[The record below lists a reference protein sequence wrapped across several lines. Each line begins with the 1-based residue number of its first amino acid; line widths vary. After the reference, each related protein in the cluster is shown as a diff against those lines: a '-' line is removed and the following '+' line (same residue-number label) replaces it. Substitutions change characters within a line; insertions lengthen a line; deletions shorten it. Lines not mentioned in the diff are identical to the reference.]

1 VSKWFLTAD
10 LQLQNFPEFA
20 SLNKAGYNTRL
31 VGLLEGLTSL
41 IREHS
46 PEVVV
51 IAGDIWNNKAALETD
66 LLDLTHSYFQY
77 WQEELV
83 SEVILLLGNHDTAFL
98 SASIHSLRQFEA
110 YCTVLT
116 EAVTYRE
123 VAFSPWR
130 AQQLTIEDDITALAK
145 EHASVLIGHW
155 TVKGAA
161 TNSFLAEGGI
171 DPYFPPLQ
179 AFKHVLLGDV
189 HKSQTLGSNILYL
202 GSPMQQNFGEEG
214 ESKSVYLLDTVTAE
228 VEAVPTSFPKYKT
241 VDSLAEAE
249 DFRRKGY
256 YVRLKAKSREDLA
269 EGNAAGLR
277 VEQDFIESVAAAD
290 SLRALITTLE
300 EAVKAYAIAN
310 NREDLLERGLT
321 FLKGA
326 LQERSLPPVKLHF
339 KRLTAENFLSY
350 PKLDWDLT
358 ARTGLVIV
366 HGEVIADAAY
376 DSNGAG
382 KTALYEALYYAL
394 YGVTLRYGN
403 KRDLTIREGEKR
415 NSVSLEFDLLSPDG
429 TSQALII
436 SRPRPGAVKLSIDGS
451 DVTSSDANLTQKRI
465 TALIGD
471 AEFFLRLTLLALH
484 YHPSFLR
491 LTDTEKKR
499 FIDEFSGLDCFEE
512 AREAVYHEV
521 NKISLEES
529 RAEFEKTRLD
539 ERKTVLGR
547 HFEEAKH
554 ELAVFEENERIAA
567 QERLRVIE
575 ETRGR
580 IAELTVPAP
589 PILPILAPLPE
600 APVKPPPKDFSDLAK
615 EIEVHEETLEQARE
629 ALAKQKEEQQTSLA
643 EPRRK
648 TAILANEITALRA
661 ALKADTCPTCKRPF
675 EKAAADN
682 LSIQAEIGRSDKELA
697 TRTKELHSSVAR
709 YAADNTEFAGEIRD
723 LEVEVK
729 KLRSALDA
737 GKDEEVSYARRLR
750 EYERSLSVI
759 RSKFESECTLVNKRY
774 EAALANY
781 GLAKQRLEDRIAA
794 VEAVAPGDPAP
805 LKARL
810 AEREE
815 DLAAVEKDSAT
826 LQARIASLS
835 GEKCGLEFWL
845 AGFGNRGCKS
855 LLYTALIDRLNRE
868 LMHICIVLS
877 GGALN
882 LKLFPYAESASGEQT
897 ERITMQVTNY
907 LGANTFDGDSL
918 GERNRIDI
926 AVSLAL
932 RRVLMEFSGYAA
944 SLLFIDEPWVGL
956 DNAGKSSVYRLLEE
970 EARGVLVLATDQD
983 KSSKG
988 FAEAK
993 IWTVRKE
1000 DKMSALIIPGN
1011 V

>member
-1 VSKWFLTAD
+1 MSRWLLTAD
-10 LQLQNFPEFA
+10 LQLHNFPEFA
-20 SLNKAGYNTRL
+20 SLNKNGYNTRL
-31 VGLLEGLTSL
+31 VGLLEGITGLLRT
-41 IREHS
+41 HS
-46 PEVVV
+46 PDAIV

-77 WQEELV
+77 WKNELV
-83 SEVILLLGNHDTAFL
+83 PEIILLLGNHDTAFL
-98 SASIHSLRQFEA
+98 SGSIHSLRQFET
-110 YCTVLT
+110 YCGVIT
-116 EAVTYRE
+116 EATVYKG

-130 AQQLTIEDDITALAK
+130 AEQAAIEADLAALAK

-161 TNSFLAEGGI
+161 TSSFLAEGGI
-171 DPYFPPLQ
+171 DPYLPALQ
-179 AFKHVLLGDV
+179 TFKLVLLGDV
-189 HKSQTLGSNILYL
+189 HKSQRLGTNILYL

-214 ESKSVYLLDTVTAE
+214 ETKSVWMLDTVTAE
-228 VEAVPTSFPKYKT
+228 VEAIPTYFPEFKT
-241 VDSLAEAE
+241 VDLIAEAE
-249 DFRRKGY
+249 SLRKKGY

-339 KRLTAENFLSY
+339 KRLIAENFLSY
-350 PKLDWDLT
+350 PKLDWDMS
-358 ARTGLVIV
+358 ARSGLVIV
-366 HGEVIADAAY
+366 HGEVVADAAY

-394 YGVTLRYGN
+394 YGVTLRYGT

-415 NSVSLEFDLLSPDG
+415 NSVSLEFDLEGADG
-429 TSQALII
+429 TSQALTI
-436 SRPRPGAVKLSIDGS
+436 SRPRPGTVKLFIDGS

-512 AREAVYHEV
+512 ARDAVSHEV
-521 NKISLEES
+521 NKIGLEET
-529 RAEFEKTRLD
+529 RAEFEETRLN
-539 ERKTVLGR
+539 ERQTVLGR
-547 HFEEAKH
+547 HLEETKQ
-554 ELAVFEENERIAA
+554 ELAVFEENERSALE
-567 QERLRVIE
+567 ERLRVIADCNE
-575 ETRGR
+575 KMTG
-580 IAELTVPAP
+580 LTPPAP
-589 PILPILAPLPE
+589 PVIPVLAPLPE
-600 APVKPPPKDFSDLAK
+600 APEKPPVKDFSNLSN
-615 EIEVHEETLEQARE
+615 EIAIHEETIVQARE
-629 ALAKQKEEQQTSLA
+629 ALEKQKEAQQTTLA
-643 EPRRK
+643 EPQRQ
-648 TAILANEITALRA
+648 ISVLGSEIN
-661 ALKADTCPTCKRPF
+661 ALKTMLKVAFCPTCKRPF
-675 EKAAADN
+675 EKVEEDNKHIRAEAAR
-682 LSIQAEIGRSDKELA
+682 LEIELQAKTAELE
-697 TRTKELHSSVAR
+697 TLKKS

-723 LEVEVK
+723 LESEVRT
-729 KLRSALDA
+729 LRLTLNA
-737 GKDEEVSYARRLR
+737 GKDEEMAYARRLR
-750 EYERSLSVI
+750 EYERHCQVV
-759 RSKFESECTLVNKRY
+759 RANFESEKLAVTKRY

-781 GLAKQRLEDRIAA
+781 SLARQRLEDRITAIQGI
-794 VEAVAPGDPAP
+794 VPGDPTP
-805 LKARL
+805 LKKRL

-815 DLAAVEKDSAT
+815 DLAAVLTDKAALT
-826 LQARIASLS
+826 ARIGALR
-835 GEKCGLEFWL
+835 GEKSGLEFWL
-845 AGFGNRGCKS
+845 TGFGNRGCKS

-926 AVSLAL
+926 AVSIAL

-1000 DKMSALIIPGN
+1000 DKMSSLIIPGN

>member
-1 VSKWFLTAD
+1 MSRWLLTAD
-10 LQLQNFPEFA
+10 LQLHNFPEFA
-20 SLNKAGYNTRL
+20 SLNKEGYNTRL
-31 VGLLEGLTSL
+31 VALLEGLTGL
-41 IREHS
+41 LRTHS
-46 PEVVV
+46 PDAIV

-77 WQEELV
+77 WKSELI
-83 SEVILLLGNHDTAFL
+83 SEVVLLLGNHDTAFL
-98 SASIHSLRQFEA
+98 SGSIHSLRQFET
-110 YCTVLT
+110 YCEVIT
-116 EAVTYRE
+116 EAAIYKGI
-123 VAFSPWR
+123 AFSPWR
-130 AQQLTIEDDITALAK
+130 AEQAAIEADLEALSK

-161 TNSFLAEGGI
+161 TNSFLSEGGI
-171 DPYFPPLQ
+171 DPYLPALQ
-179 AFKHVLLGDV
+179 GFKHVLLGDV
-189 HKSQTLGSNILYL
+189 HKSQRLGSNILYL

-214 ESKSVYLLDTVTAE
+214 DPKSVWMLDTVTAE
-228 VEAVPTSFPKYKT
+228 VEAVPTYFPEYKT
-241 VDSLAEAE
+241 CDSIADAER
-249 DFRRKGY
+249 FRKQGY
-256 YVRLKAKSREDLA
+256 YVRLKAKTREDLA

-310 NREDLLERGLT
+310 NREDLLEKGLQ

-339 KRLTAENFLSY
+339 KRLIAENFLSY

-358 ARTGLVIV
+358 ARSGLVIV
-366 HGEVIADAAY
+366 HGEVVADAAY

-415 NSVSLEFDLLSPDG
+415 NSVSLEFDLIAADNS
-429 TSQALII
+429 SQALLI

-499 FIDEFSGLDCFEE
+499 FIDEFSGLNCFEE
-512 AREAVYHEV
+512 ARNAVTHEV
-521 NKISLEES
+521 NKIGLDES

-547 HFEEAKH
+547 HLEEAEH
-554 ELAVFEENERIAA
+554 ELAVFEESERKALE
-567 QERLRVIE
+567 ERLRVIE
-575 ETRGR
+575 ETKGK
-580 IAELTVPAP
+580 IAELTPPAP
-589 PILPILAPLPE
+589 PVLPVLGELPK
-600 APVKPPPKDFSDLAK
+600 APVKPPIKDFSDLAK

-629 ALAKQKEEQQTSLA
+629 ALTKQKEDQQTSLA
-643 EPRRK
+643 EPRRS
-648 TAILANEITALRA
+648 TAILSNEITSLRA

-675 EKAAADN
+675 EKAAQDN
-682 LSIQAEIGRSDKELA
+682 LHIQAEINRLEKELGV
-697 TRTKELHSSVAR
+697 RTHELHTSTSR
-709 YAADNTEFAGEIRD
+709 YAADNAEFAGEIRD
-723 LEVEVK
+723 LEAEVK
-729 KLRSALDA
+729 KLRSTLNT
-737 GKDEEVSYARRLR
+737 GKDEEVSYAHRLR
-750 EYERSLSVI
+750 EYERSCSVI
-759 RSKFESECTLVNKRY
+759 QTKFESECALINKRH

-794 VEAVAPGDPAP
+794 VEAVLPGDPTP
-805 LKARL
+805 LKKRL

-815 DLAAVEKDSAT
+815 DIDVVDFDLKTLEAKISA
-826 LQARIASLS
+826 LR
-835 GEKCGLEFWL
+835 GEKSGLEFWVT
-845 AGFGNRGCKS
+845 GFGNRGCKS

-882 LKLFPYAESASGEQT
+882 LKLLPYAENASGEQT
-897 ERITMQVTNY
+897 ERITMQVTNF

-944 SLLFIDEPWVGL
+944 SILFIDEPWVGL

-1000 DKMSALIIPGN
+1000 DKMSVLCI
-1011 V
+1011 